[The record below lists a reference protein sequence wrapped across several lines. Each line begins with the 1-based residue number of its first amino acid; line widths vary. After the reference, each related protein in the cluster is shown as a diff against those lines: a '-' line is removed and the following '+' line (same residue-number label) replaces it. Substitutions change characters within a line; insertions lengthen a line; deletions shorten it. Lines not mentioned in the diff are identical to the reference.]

1 MVNLIIPRVLTKATS
16 TTPFYNELLLSVR
29 SSNYSTLFLHIHVIC
44 SNGRPPL
51 RRTELRNHSSW
62 CQDWQLSDFITI
74 ICITKLKLKCL
85 KNTCKHHRTK
95 SQIPYYSNSIATF
108 QLWLRAGDI
117 SENSGPTVKSE
128 WTHPCT
134 KALVCLQCNKC
145 VQRNQKHLFCIKWM
159 DLTHTHCAGV
169 GNTKH
174 LISSLPNEWIKH
186 LSVYS
191 VISAFKEIK
200 NIYFA
205 SNGWISLT
213 PTVLEWVT
221 LNTSFHLCQMNGYV
235 PSTLFQYHLLQPKYI
250 RHIRD
255 I

>member
-29 SSNYSTLFLHIHVIC
+29 SSNYSTLFSHIHNIW

-74 ICITKLKLKCL
+74 ICMTKLKLKCL

-117 SENSGPTVKSE
+117 SENPGPTVKSE

-174 LISSLPNEWIKH
+174 LISSLPNEWICSKY
-186 LSVYS
+186 L
-191 VISAFKEIK
+191 ISASPYYSL
-200 NIYFA
+200 NILD
-205 SNGWISLT
+205 ISETFSDDTEAIENLH
-213 PTVLEWVT
+213 
-221 LNTSFHLCQMNGYV
+221 LNTLKNNSKNSRVMHISTQWRDYIQQPAVNCQ
-235 PSTLFQYHLLQPKYI
+235 PLPP
-250 RHIRD
+250 
-255 I
+255 